1 MRGTE
6 ARSAR
11 HTRSGGFC
19 HIAVSLA
26 IVALV
31 TTASADERAPSEQL
45 LLSVCSEEE
54 LNTLVFALC
63 RMASDEELTVLQRM
77 SDRSVSLAAAWEHTR
92 RSLVSAYERG
102 QPLDEHLESF
112 VRLATSRLGND
123 IPRFWIDGI
132 KSAEVTDQKL
142 VTFVKP
148 VGGELYHD
156 IRLHV
161 TVDGNALEICASI
174 SPSNAAIVVRDQ
186 GLAIEM
192 DGQLRPMSRQLVD
205 RLRHGPTRL
214 VVLPSKEGFFAAL
227 HGDLWYPYNLVRSV
241 SEGHDLPWRSRVLA
255 GGSEVT
261 AQGTGFYHSVALVEQ
276 DQELFVFG
284 VAYHAT
290 YVEGFRKSDG
300 ACTLRFGTFWG
311 VLPPRLDTSQRK
323 PNTPPEQGPTG

>member
-1 MRGTE
+1 
-6 ARSAR
+6 
-11 HTRSGGFC
+11 
-19 HIAVSLA
+19 
-26 IVALV
+26 V
-31 TTASADERAPSEQL
+31 TTVTADERASSEQL
-45 LLSVCSEEE
+45 LMSVCTEEE
-54 LNTLVFALC
+54 LNALVFALC
-63 RMASDEELTVLQRM
+63 HKASDEELTGLQRM
-77 SDRSVSLAAAWEHTR
+77 SDRSISLAAAWEHTR

-132 KSAEVTDQKL
+132 KSAIVTDQKL

-148 VGGELYHD
+148 VGGELYRD
-156 IRLHV
+156 MRLNA
-161 TVDGNALEICASI
+161 TVDGDTMEICGAI
-174 SPSNAAIVVRDQ
+174 SPSNAAIVVHGQ
-186 GLAIEM
+186 GLAIELN
-192 DGQLRPMSRQLVD
+192 GQLRPMSRQLVD
-205 RLRHGPTRL
+205 RLRHGRTRL

-227 HGDLWYPYNLVRSV
+227 HGDLWHPYNLVRSE
-241 SEGHDLPWRSRVLA
+241 SEGHDPPWRSRVLA

-300 ACTLRFGTFWG
+300 TCTLRFGTFWG
-311 VLPPRLDTSQRK
+311 VLPPQLDTSQRQ
-323 PNTPPEQGPTG
+323 PDTPPEQCPTG